1 MNLYLKMVDNLK
13 KRPET
18 PITGRGA
25 CLLMY
30 NCGLKSLYEPQ
41 LFKLCER
48 DIAISRN
55 KLDARLV
62 FGGLYGALKTNA
74 ASPYLLE
81 FFIEEFKF
89 IMNKKNEETI
99 NSEGE
104 PTTPSKPFPK
114 YSQYFLFFFLFDLF
128 LF

>member
-1 MNLYLKMVDNLK
+1 MFFLKMVDNIK

-18 PITGRGA
+18 PITSRGA

-48 DIAISRN
+48 DIAVSRS

-74 ASPYLLE
+74 ASPYLLD

-89 IMNKKNEETI
+89 IMNKKHEETI

-104 PTTPSKPFPK
+104 LTPSKPAPK
-114 YSQYFLFFFLFDLF
+114 YSQYFYFFFIFFVILTIL
-128 LF
+128 